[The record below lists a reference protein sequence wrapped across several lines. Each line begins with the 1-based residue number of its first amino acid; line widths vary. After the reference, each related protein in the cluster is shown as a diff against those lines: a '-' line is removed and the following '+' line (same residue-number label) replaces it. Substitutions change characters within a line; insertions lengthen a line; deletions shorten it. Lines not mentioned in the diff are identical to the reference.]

1 MSETAAARSVLA
13 PYCVGLGLDLG
24 FGGSAISPTA
34 ITLDMPHMYCPSLE
48 GHRQHLRG
56 DATNLS
62 FICDGAFDFI
72 YSSHLIEDF
81 YYEELIRIIS
91 EWRRIL
97 APEGV
102 LVLNCPDQKR
112 FLDHC
117 ERTGQSINAHHK
129 ELDFSLRHF
138 VDRVLALTGRW
149 DTVFRDENVTP
160 YSWYLV
166 VRKVCDFC
174 GPK

>member
-13 PYCVGLGLDLG
+13 SYCTGIGIDIG
-24 FGGSAISPTA
+24 FGGSAITPSA
-34 ITLDMPHMYCPSLE
+34 ITFDMPRMYCPSLE

-56 DATNLS
+56 DATNMP
-62 FICDGAFDFI
+62 FICEGAFDYV

-81 YYEELIRIIS
+81 YYDELIGIIG

-97 APEGV
+97 APHGV

-117 ERTGQSINAHHK
+117 EKTGQSINANHK
-129 ELDFSLRHF
+129 ELTFSFRNF
-138 VDRVLALTGRW
+138 VDRVLVVTGQW
-149 DTVFRDENVTP
+149 TMIYENPRVDP
-160 YSWYLV
+160 YSWHLV
-166 VRKVCDFC
+166 ARKV
-174 GPK
+174 